1 MEALAILFGALLAD
15 NLLMNKLFG
24 VESFFTSS
32 EKPSRA
38 AAYGGAVTLIT
49 FIAGALSL
57 CVYELVLV
65 PLHIGFMSTFVS
77 VLIISATVYGANLL
91 TEKISAK
98 MHGFFGGVMP
108 MISTNCVVL
117 GSIVLCIENNISYG
131 LSLLYLLGA
140 GLGFTISVLVFS
152 SVREAPCRLRT
163 SQKLSRFA
171 HTSAQR
177 FLCGN
182 GIFGI
187 SRSELLRGI
196 LKYDIRYN
204 TCFCNSACRGPCR
217 RRFQNGERQPRG
229 RCAGA

>member
-38 AAYGGAVTLIT
+38 AAYGGAVTIIT

-117 GSIVLCIENNISYG
+117 GSIVLCIENDISYG

-152 SVREAPCRLRT
+152 SVRERLAVSEPPR
-163 SQKLSRFA
+163 SFRGLPILLLSAFFA
-171 HTSAQR
+171 AMAFSG
-177 FLCGN
+177 FLGLS
-182 GIFGI
+182 F
-187 SRSELLRGI
+187 
-196 LKYDIRYN
+196 
-204 TCFCNSACRGPCR
+204 
-217 RRFQNGERQPRG
+217 
-229 RCAGA
+229 